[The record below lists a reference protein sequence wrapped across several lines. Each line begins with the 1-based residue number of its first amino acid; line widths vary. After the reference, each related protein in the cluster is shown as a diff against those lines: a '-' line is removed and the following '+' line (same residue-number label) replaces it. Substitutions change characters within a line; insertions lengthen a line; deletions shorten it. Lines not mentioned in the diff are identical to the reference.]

1 MTIVSGGIIIVGIGE
16 LFATTS
22 PTKLQ
27 ALGLGSCV
35 GVALYDPV
43 TKVGGLA
50 HVMMPDSNGNSN
62 ELRGKYAD
70 TAVANLLNDMKLLAA
85 RKENIVAKLV
95 GGASMFSLSHDVFR
109 IGEKN
114 VIAAKKSLNDLG
126 IRILA
131 EDVGGGVGRTMLLHT
146 DTGEVEVR
154 YVNRESRKI

>member
-1 MTIVSGGIIIVGIGE
+1 MTVVSGGIIIVGIGE
-16 LFATTS
+16 LYTATA

-43 TKVGGLA
+43 SKVGGLA
-50 HVMMPDSNGNSN
+50 HIMMPDSNGNPN

-70 TAVANLLNDMKLLAA
+70 TAVANLLNDMQLLAA

-95 GGASMFSLSHDVFR
+95 GGASMFTLTHDVFR

-114 VIAAKKSLNDLG
+114 VIAAKKALYELG
-126 IRILA
+126 LRIVA
-131 EDVGGGVGRTMLLHT
+131 EDIGGGVGRTMVLHT
-146 DTGEVEVR
+146 DSGVVEVR
-154 YVNRESRKI
+154 YVNKESRKI

>member
-50 HVMMPDSNGNSN
+50 HVMMPESNGSSN
-62 ELRGKYAD
+62 ELRKIMR
-70 TAVANLLNDMKLLAA
+70 TQLWQSIERHANLLWK
-85 RKENIVAKLV
+85 NIVAKLNW
-95 GGASMFSLSHDVFR
+95 
-109 IGEKN
+109 E
-114 VIAAKKSLNDLG
+114 LG
-126 IRILA
+126 C
-131 EDVGGGVGRTMLLHT
+131 
-146 DTGEVEVR
+146 
-154 YVNRESRKI
+154 NC